1 MWIGPLVRQGDLE
14 LLVQE
19 LKALQGGERWTCLG
33 RNQSNPRHGY
43 NKTPCF
49 LCLISFHVIFWCRN
63 LITSRTFWVLSS
75 VYLWGSI
82 PPPGHGPRLHQ
93 KHEGFGTFGLRG
105 FTSILALLTSIHLF
119 LVSIL
124 VLKVNWTHFY
134 HKAESSLSPHG
145 TGEPSDCTMLWT
157 QHEQRRLCSTGIR
170 ASLKIFDRSGCGTF
184 TWCRPPWCGPLVWK
198 TTAGAIFLSASHA
211 IVLRLLVLW
220 LLNEGSR
227 SWQ

>member
-1 MWIGPLVRQGDLE
+1 MKVI
-14 LLVQE
+14 
-19 LKALQGGERWTCLG
+19 ERC
-33 RNQSNPRHGY
+33 QQVPKSP
-43 NKTPCF
+43 
-49 LCLISFHVIFWCRN
+49 V
-63 LITSRTFWVLSS
+63 
-75 VYLWGSI
+75 LWGSI

-93 KHEGFGTFGLRG
+93 KHEGIGTFGLKG

-157 QHEQRRLCSTGIR
+157 QHERRLCSTGIR

-211 IVLRLLVLW
+211 IVLRLLLDCWTKVQEAGSKEEDGGAGLRILLQQAKLHTVVVQCRRLHKTWLW
-220 LLNEGSR
+220 CLMRYDDSVTQETS
-227 SWQ
+227 QDTMHH